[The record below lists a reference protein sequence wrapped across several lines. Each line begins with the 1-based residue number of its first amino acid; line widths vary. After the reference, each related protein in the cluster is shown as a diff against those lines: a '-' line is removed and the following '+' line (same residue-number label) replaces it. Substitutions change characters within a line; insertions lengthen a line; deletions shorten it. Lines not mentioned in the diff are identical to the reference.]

1 MTIIDDADLE
11 NTSNNLKTHRMLDR
25 SDKLLDSVG
34 IREKSPYRAIE
45 DEFAK
50 RRVLRVTN
58 DREPRDDYDII
69 HKWTPIEPNVST
81 VRARKEEVV
90 SVRARNDNSISVN
103 SSAAI
108 RARQTKERL
117 NDIEDEMAAMAE
129 KQAAREA
136 RVARLRALVAETE
149 AESEQFEKSQVRAER
164 ATARKER
171 AIEY

>member
-1 MTIIDDADLE
+1 
-11 NTSNNLKTHRMLDR
+11 MLDR

-45 DEFAK
+45 DEFSN

-58 DREPRDDYDII
+58 DREPKDDYDII
-69 HKWTPIEPNVST
+69 HKWTPIEPNVSS
-81 VRARKEEVV
+81 VRARKEEVI
-90 SVRARNDNSISVN
+90 SVRARNEDSSAVK

-108 RARQTKERL
+108 RARQSKERL
-117 NDIEDEMAAMAE
+117 NDIEEEMAAMAE

-149 AESEQFEKSQVRAER
+149 AESEEFEKSQVRAER
-164 ATARKER
+164 VSARKER

>member
-1 MTIIDDADLE
+1 
-11 NTSNNLKTHRMLDR
+11 MLDR

-45 DEFAK
+45 DEFSK
-50 RRVLRVTN
+50 RRILRVTN
-58 DREPRDDYDII
+58 DREPKDDYDII
-69 HKWTPIEPNVST
+69 HKWTPIEPKVT
-81 VRARKEEVV
+81 AVTARKEEVV
-90 SVRARNDNSISVN
+90 SVRARSDDSVHVN

-117 NDIEDEMAAMAE
+117 NDIEDEMASLAK

-149 AESEQFEKSQVRAER
+149 ADSEQFERNQVKIER
-164 ATARKER
+164 ETARKDR
-171 AIEY
+171 AMEY